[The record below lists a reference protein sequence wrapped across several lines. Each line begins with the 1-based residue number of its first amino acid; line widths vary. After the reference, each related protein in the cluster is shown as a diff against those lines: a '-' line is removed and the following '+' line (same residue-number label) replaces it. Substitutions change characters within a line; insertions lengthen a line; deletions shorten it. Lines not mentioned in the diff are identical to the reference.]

1 MSQRLYLATDGKQE
15 SPTIAQVYRTVPA
28 IQATA
33 PCMEV
38 LDAFFQQPD
47 LYALPVIDGN
57 NAPIALIER
66 RLFVEFFGKPYTRE
80 VHGKKTILDFIKR
93 GTLRE
98 LQQPIMVDVATSL
111 DDVAAI
117 IIDKG
122 MQHMVSGVV
131 VTCEGGYA
139 GIANGHDLL
148 DAITQR
154 KQAELYYLAHY
165 DQLTRLPNRM
175 LFIDRLTQACLET
188 TRKKTRI
195 GLMFIDLDRFKQIND
210 SLGHSVGD
218 ALLCAVARRL
228 QGCAREIDT
237 IARLG
242 GDEFAYL
249 MDGLDDASDAN
260 IVAQRIVEAMQ
271 APFMIMGHELFI
283 TASIGIAICPDDG
296 ADMAQLLARAD
307 AAMYDTKKNGRN
319 GYRQYVPGLAMYSSE
334 HMVIEMELRNA
345 IDNDEL
351 RLFYQP
357 QINLD
362 SGQVIGVEALIR
374 WRHPARG
381 FLSPA
386 QFIEIAEQSGLII
399 PIGGWVLREACR
411 QIRKWIDA
419 GLPPLRM
426 AVNVSA
432 LQFHQEDFVSLVQ
445 RAIEEHQIDP
455 RLIELELTE
464 SIVMHNADAVLDTLK
479 KLKEIGVLLVIDDF
493 GTGFSSLSYLRRFPI
508 DQLKIDQSF
517 VRAIEKTPV
526 NESIVR
532 AIIALGQSLSLKI
545 VAEGTETEAE
555 LAILKACQCN
565 EAQGYYFLRPS
576 PADDFVAW
584 LIAHQQMTQTI
595 GDTQACM
602 F

>member
-1 MSQRLYLATDGKQE
+1 
-15 SPTIAQVYRTVPA
+15 
-28 IQATA
+28 
-33 PCMEV
+33 MEV
-38 LDAFFQQPD
+38 LESFFQQPD

-57 NAPIALIER
+57 NAPVTLIER

-80 VHGKKTILDFIKR
+80 VHGKRTILDFISR

-122 MQHMVSGVV
+122 MQHMVSGVI
-131 VTCEGGYA
+131 VTNEGGYA

-165 DQLTRLPNRM
+165 DQLTKLPNRM

-188 TRKKTRI
+188 TRKKTCI

-249 MDGLDDASDAN
+249 MDGLDDANDAN
-260 IVAQRIVEAMQ
+260 IVAQRIVETMQ
-271 APFMIMGHELFI
+271 APFMIMGHELFV

-296 ADMAQLLARAD
+296 VEVAHLLARAD

-319 GYRQYVPGLAMYSSE
+319 GYRQYAPGLEMYSSE
-334 HMVIEMELRNA
+334 RMVIEMELRNA

-399 PIGGWVLREACR
+399 PIGGWVLRAACR
-411 QIRKWIDA
+411 QIREWLDA

-426 AVNVSA
+426 AINVSA
-432 LQFHQEDFVSLVQ
+432 LQFHQEDFVSLVKS
-445 RAIEEHQIDP
+445 AIEENQIDP

-479 KLKEIGVLLVIDDF
+479 KLKDIGVLLVIDDF

-555 LAILKACQCN
+555 LAILKSCQCD

-584 LIAHQQMTQTI
+584 LIAHQQMTQSI
-595 GDTQACM
+595 GETQACM
-602 F
+602 S

>member
-1 MSQRLYLATDGKQE
+1 
-15 SPTIAQVYRTVPA
+15 
-28 IQATA
+28 
-33 PCMEV
+33 MEV
-38 LDAFFQQPD
+38 LDVFFQKPD
-47 LYALPVIDGN
+47 LYALPVTDGN
-57 NAPIALIER
+57 NTPVALIER

-80 VHGKKTILDFIKR
+80 VHGKKTILDFINR
-93 GTLRE
+93 GSLRE
-98 LQQPIMVDVATSL
+98 LQQPIIVDVSTSL

-117 IIDKG
+117 IIGKG
-122 MQHMVSGVV
+122 IQHMVTGVV
-131 VTCEGGYA
+131 VTSEGSYA

-165 DQLTRLPNRM
+165 DQLTKLPNRM
-175 LFIDRLTQACLET
+175 LFLDRLTQACLET
-188 TRKKTRI
+188 TRKQTRI

-218 ALLCAVARRL
+218 ALLCAMARRL
-228 QGCAREIDT
+228 QGCAREVDT
-237 IARLG
+237 VARLG

-249 MDGLDDASDAN
+249 MDGLDSSNDVH

-271 APFMIMGHELFI
+271 APFMIMGHELFV

-296 ADMAQLLARAD
+296 VDITQLLAKAD
-307 AAMYDTKKNGRN
+307 AAMYDAKKSGRN

-334 HMVIEMELRNA
+334 RMIIEMDLRNA

-374 WRHPARG
+374 WRHPTRG

-399 PIGGWVLREACR
+399 PIGGWVLRAACR
-411 QIRKWIDA
+411 QIKEWLDA

-432 LQFHQEDFVSLVQ
+432 LQFHQKDFVSLVK

-455 RLIELELTE
+455 RLLELELTE

-479 KLKEIGVLLVIDDF
+479 KLKGIGVLLVIDDF

-555 LAILKACQCN
+555 LAILRACQCD
-565 EAQGYYFLRPS
+565 EAQGYFFLRPS
-576 PADDFVAW
+576 PADDFVVW
-584 LIAHQQMTQTI
+584 LSSHQKMTQSI
-595 GDTQACM
+595 GEAQACM